1 MERQSKQCRRQEERG
16 RLGPHT
22 PDLIS
27 QGKKFKFYSRHNRKS
42 TEKSKW
48 RKDTCYL
55 HFLEDGSGSS
65 A

>member
-1 MERQSKQCRRQEERG
+1 MESKANSVGDRKRG
-16 RLGPHT
+16 EGWGHST

-48 RKDTCYL
+48 RKDTFYL